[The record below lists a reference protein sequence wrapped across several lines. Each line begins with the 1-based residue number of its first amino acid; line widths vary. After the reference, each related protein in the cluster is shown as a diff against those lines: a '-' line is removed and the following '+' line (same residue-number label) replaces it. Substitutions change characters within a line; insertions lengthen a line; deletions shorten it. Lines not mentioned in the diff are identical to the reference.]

1 MMQSS
6 EDLSARVTYSLMSEH
21 CVYLS
26 FDDGPDPQW
35 TPRILDILA
44 RARAP
49 ASFFVVGRT
58 ARAHPGLLRR
68 IAAAGHR
75 IGNHTYRHRHPWT
88 LSQAAARAEVR
99 DGAAAIADTLGQ
111 SPVLFRPPH
120 GRLRACML
128 ETATELGQATVLW
141 NLSAVDW
148 GPLATPKRIARRLER
163 ARAGDI
169 VLMHDGA
176 NKHNRP
182 WALATVLP
190 AVLERYA
197 ARQLQVAA
205 VD

>member
-1 MMQSS
+1 MRSS
-6 EDLSARVTYSLMSEH
+6 ENLSALVTYSLVAEH

-44 RARAP
+44 AAGAP
-49 ASFFVVGRT
+49 AIFFVIGRA

-68 IAAAGHR
+68 VADAGHR
-75 IGNHTYRHRHPWT
+75 IGNHTYRHKHPWM
-88 LSQAAARAEVR
+88 LSEAAARAEVR
-99 DGAAAIADTLGQ
+99 DGAAAVADALGRP
-111 SPVLFRPPH
+111 PVLFRPPH

-128 ETATELGQATVLW
+128 EAASELGQSTLLW

-148 GPLATPKRIARRLER
+148 GPLATSRRIAARLQH

-176 NKHNRP
+176 NRHNRP
-182 WALATVLP
+182 WELAAALP
-190 AVLERYA
+190 AVLENYA
-197 ARQLQVAA
+197 NRRLQIGALA
-205 VD
+205 